1 MKKMMTVIAIIFILF
16 ATGMNAQESRTKIS
30 MNEKRVASAKKNA
43 LMGLRSG
50 NNGLIEAS
58 LILIARIKMN
68 FPETNIAEVKPV
80 IDSIAFTKFS
90 GALQYEAYLTT
101 NICSDPE
108 WFSADSM
115 VRHSELEVFFLS
127 VSQRLQNK
135 LLGMNSF

>member
-1 MKKMMTVIAIIFILF
+1 MNAIVTLLIIFILSF
-16 ATGMNAQESRTKIS
+16 TGSIRAQHNVLKYPTTEAKI
-30 MNEKRVASAKKNA
+30 AYAKKNV

-80 IDSIAFTKFS
+80 IDSIAFTKSS

-108 WFSADSM
+108 WFSADTT
-115 VRHSELEVFFLS
+115 VRHSKPEVFFLS
-127 VSQRLQNK
+127 VSQRLQSK